1 MDLKI
6 GGNNVGKIMY
16 NGQEFGGSHKSG
28 DAVYMASLPFSG
40 GELETSNDFVAK
52 ETDNFIAT
60 VFVSGMS
67 SSTRE
72 QVSYSQLINGF
83 KLSTYSFSFKN
94 ENGKLTLYTH
104 PTNFFLTLKLV

>member
-1 MDLKI
+1 MNLKI

-16 NGQEFGGSHKSG
+16 NGQEFGGGHKSG
-28 DAVYMASLPFSG
+28 DAVYVASLPFSG

-60 VFVSGMS
+60 VLVPGSS

-83 KLSTYSFSFKN
+83 KLSIYPFSFKN
-94 ENGKLTLYTH
+94 ENGKLTLYEH
-104 PTNFFLTLKLV
+104 PAKFLLTLKLV